1 MLNLGTPGL
10 IAAYVLIAALLL
22 GISIYSNWSWKIKAT
37 VIIIT
42 TTFYCVTYFSYPQI
56 LGWPT
61 SEPPPQRFR
70 LLASYI
76 EQPDKQRGVSGAI
89 YLWLARIDDL
99 SLPVVPRAYRFPYSA
114 NLYARVLNASSKLSK
129 GIVQLGEFEGSDDM
143 PADRQKK
150 ISGSNA
156 ESVNIIFYDML
167 DTMFPER

>member
-22 GISIYSNWSWKIKAT
+22 GISIYSSWPWKIKAT

-42 TTFYCVTYFSYPQI
+42 TTFYGVTYFSYPQV

-61 SEPPPQRFR
+61 AEPPPQRFR
-70 LLASYI
+70 LLAAYI

-99 SLPVVPRAYRFPYSA
+99 SSPVVPRAYHFSYSA
-114 NLYARVLNASSKLSK
+114 NLYARVLNATSKIGK
-129 GIVQLGEFEGSDDM
+129 GIAQLGEMERGDDM
-143 PADRQKK
+143 PADSLKK
-150 ISGSNA
+150 
-156 ESVNIIFYDML
+156 NIRIKCGIC
-167 DTMFPER
+167 